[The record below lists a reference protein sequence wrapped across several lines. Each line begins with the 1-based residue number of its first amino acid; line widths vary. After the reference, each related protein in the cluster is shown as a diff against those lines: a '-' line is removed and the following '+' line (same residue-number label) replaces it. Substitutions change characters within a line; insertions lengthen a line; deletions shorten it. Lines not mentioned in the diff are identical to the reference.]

1 MRVCFWQ
8 AGSVSYGRVC
18 LKINPPCL
26 KHTTA
31 ALYSR
36 CLEYVVYVWFELYL
50 GRVLGYDCGWINLMW
65 IHYANVRFFPVHW
78 SGDLQ
83 LDVFEGQL
91 ISRRRARACKLDVRE
106 AIATYITL
114 FITFV
119 AHFVIPAEETKE
131 GDERR
136 SALRI
141 RIYVDARIAEL
152 RSRQQR
158 NKSSQCYDS
167 IPIGILFNDFQ

>member
-18 LKINPPCL
+18 LKINQPCL

-50 GRVLGYDCGWINLMW
+50 GRVLGYDCEWINLMW
-65 IHYANVRFFPVHW
+65 IHYANVRLFPVHW
-78 SGDLQ
+78 GGDLQ

-91 ISRRRARACKLDVRE
+91 ILRRRARACKLDVRE
-106 AIATYITL
+106 AIAIYTTL
-114 FITFV
+114 FQHICCLFRHSHRRDRGRGWSGANSTRRLF
-119 AHFVIPAEETKE
+119 
-131 GDERR
+131 ERA
-136 SALRI
+136 SAGSER
-141 RIYVDARIAEL
+141 
-152 RSRQQR
+152 
-158 NKSSQCYDS
+158 
-167 IPIGILFNDFQ
+167 